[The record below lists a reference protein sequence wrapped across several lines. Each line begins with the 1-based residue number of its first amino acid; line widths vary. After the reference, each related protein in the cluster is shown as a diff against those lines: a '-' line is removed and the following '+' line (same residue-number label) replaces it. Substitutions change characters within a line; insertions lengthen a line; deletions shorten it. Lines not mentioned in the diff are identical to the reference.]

1 MTGIEVMLL
10 IGVVV
15 FLFTESFFSGSETAI
30 VSADRAQLRA
40 AALEG
45 DPRATVAERLLS
57 RVETVLGTTLVGTN
71 FAVSTSTSLA
81 SLLVA
86 HYVPQQWE
94 TLATTAVMTPLIL
107 IFGEI
112 VPKSIC
118 RANAYRLTL
127 FIARPL
133 RYAQLGLYPFVWFV
147 SKVADRLLRVVG
159 AGKIDTEHSL
169 SREELVV
176 LAEISQEHGALA
188 PQERRMIER
197 LFALNERPVSTAM
210 VPLVDVAAVDATAP
224 CNAVKELAAR
234 TGFARFPVY
243 EGRVDNIVG
252 IVALVDV
259 LFAEA
264 RGEDTAESGLAPF
277 IRRDVMFVPET
288 KPIGPLLRELQTS
301 RTPMV
306 VVVDEHGG
314 VVGMVSREDIVE
326 EVVGDIRDERDRAPT
341 LVSTQGGR
349 AFECEGRMEID
360 DLAAALEIT
369 IDKEG
374 FETVSGLVMKL
385 AGRIP
390 QAGDTFE
397 FEGTRIEVLD
407 ADRRRVKRVRFVRE
421 TEGE

>member
-1 MTGIEVMLL
+1 MTGVEVMLL
-10 IGVVV
+10 IGVLVC
-15 FLFTESFFSGSETAI
+15 LFAEGFFSGSETAI

-40 AALEG
+40 AALAG
-45 DPRATVAERLLS
+45 DPRATLAERLLA

-71 FAVSTSTSLA
+71 FAVATSTSLA
-81 SLLVA
+81 TLLVA
-86 HYVPQQWE
+86 RHVPEQWA
-94 TLATTAVMTPLIL
+94 TLATTLVLTPLIL
-107 IFGEI
+107 IVGEI

-127 FIARPL
+127 LIARPL
-133 RYAQLGLYPFVWFV
+133 RWAQLGLYPFVWLA
-147 SKVADRLLRVVG
+147 SKTADRLLRVVG
-159 AGKIDTEHSL
+159 AGKTDTEHSL

-197 LFALNERPVSTAM
+197 LLALNERPVSTAM
-210 VPLVDVAAVDATAP
+210 APLVDVAAVDAKAP
-224 CNAVKELAAR
+224 CDAVKELAAR

-264 RGEDTAESGLAPF
+264 RGEDTAAQGLAPF

-326 EVVGDIRDERDRAPT
+326 EVVGDIHDERDRVLKVVAA
-341 LVSTQGGR
+341 QGGR
-349 AFECEGRMEID
+349 ALECEGRVEID
-360 DLAAALEIT
+360 DLAAALKIT

-374 FETVSGLVMKL
+374 FETVSGFVMKL

-390 QAGDTFE
+390 QAGETFD
-397 FEGTRIEVLD
+397 FEGMRIEVLD
-407 ADRRRVKRVRFVRE
+407 ADQRRVKRVRVVRA
-421 TEGE
+421 TDGE